1 MHLRRLLTVFFLL
14 LPLSGASAA
23 ETFDYQLRDMDGR
36 LYKVSENRG
45 KWLIINFWATWCAPC
60 LKEMPELERFY
71 QQNRETAQV
80 WGISFEDSDKAT
92 IRAYVE
98 RLGITFPI
106 LGYGQDPMTGFGD
119 VNVLPTTFIIDPD
132 GLFQHRF
139 EGPITADDIAT
150 EISRAR

>member
-1 MHLRRLLTVFFLL
+1 
-14 LPLSGASAA
+14 
-23 ETFDYQLRDMDGR
+23 
-36 LYKVSENRG
+36 
-45 KWLIINFWATWCAPC
+45 
-60 LKEMPELERFY
+60 MPELERFY
-71 QQNRETAQV
+71 QQNKALT
-80 WGISFEDSDKAT
+80 WGVSFEDSDKAA

-106 LGYGQDPMTGFGD
+106 LGYGQDPLTGYGA

-139 EGPITADDIAT
+139 EGPITADDIVT